1 MAGDQAELDRLRAE
15 FDRELMRKAMRI
27 AELELQLDRT
37 IQEFASSRSWLV
49 TKPLRLLTALRR
61 RLGAMPILRR

>member
-27 AELELQLDRT
+27 AELELLLEGT
-37 IQEFASSRSWLV
+37 IQEFASSRSWRL
-49 TKPLRLLTALRR
+49 TRPLRMLTSVRR
-61 RLGAMPILRR
+61 RLAAAPILRR